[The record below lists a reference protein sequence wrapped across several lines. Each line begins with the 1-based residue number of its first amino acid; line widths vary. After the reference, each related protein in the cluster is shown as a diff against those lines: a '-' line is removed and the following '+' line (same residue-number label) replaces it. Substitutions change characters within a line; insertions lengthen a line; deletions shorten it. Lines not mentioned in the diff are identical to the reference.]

1 MIAKEFEAFLLEQ
14 EETFLTPAENLA
26 ALIDTHNADH
36 AILVLS
42 QITYTRIPVV
52 TFDKRFVGTIG
63 LRDILAY
70 QMEQGL
76 TDEQM
81 ATTDIVNMTK
91 MDVAVVAPD
100 YNITEVLHKLVDEPF
115 LPVVDDEGI
124 FQGIITRKSILKAVN
139 ALLHDF
145 SKEYEIRC
153 KWEIGFQPF

>member
-1 MIAKEFEAFLLEQ
+1 MITKEFEAFLLEQ
-14 EETFLTPAENLA
+14 EGTFLTPADNLA

-81 ATTDIVNMTK
+81 ATTDIVNITK
-91 MDVAVVAPD
+91 TDVAVVAPD

-153 KWEIGFQPF
+153 K

>member
-1 MIAKEFEAFLLEQ
+1 MIANEFEAFLLEQ

-91 MDVAVVAPD
+91 TDVAVVAPD

-124 FQGIITRKSILKAVN
+124 FQGIITRKSILKVVN

-145 SKEYEIRC
+145 NKDYEIRC
-153 KWEIGFQPF
+153 K

>member
-1 MIAKEFEAFLLEQ
+1 MLAKEFELFLLEQ
-14 EETFLTPAENLA
+14 EETFLTPAEKLA
-26 ALIDTHNADH
+26 ALIDSHNADH

-42 QITYTRIPVV
+42 QITYSRIPVV
-52 TFDKRFVGTIG
+52 TYDRRFVGTIG

-81 ATTDIVNMTK
+81 ASTDIVHMTK
-91 MDVAVVAPD
+91 KDVAVVAPD

-115 LPVVDDEGI
+115 LPVVDDEGM

-139 ALLHDF
+139 ALLHEF
-145 SKEYEIRC
+145 NKEYEIRN
-153 KWEIGFQPF
+153 K

>member
-1 MIAKEFEAFLLEQ
+1 M
-14 EETFLTPAENLA
+14 
-26 ALIDTHNADH
+26 
-36 AILVLS
+36 
-42 QITYTRIPVV
+42 

-124 FQGIITRKSILKAVN
+124 F
-139 ALLHDF
+139 
-145 SKEYEIRC
+145 KESSRASPSSRLSM
-153 KWEIGFQPF
+153 PFCMTLVRNMRFDANER

>member
-14 EETFLTPAENLA
+14 EETFLTPADNLA

-91 MDVAVVAPD
+91 NM
-100 YNITEVLHKLVDEPF
+100 
-115 LPVVDDEGI
+115 
-124 FQGIITRKSILKAVN
+124 ILMT
-139 ALLHDF
+139 LILF
-145 SKEYEIRC
+145 
-153 KWEIGFQPF
+153 

>member
-63 LRDILAY
+63 LRDIF
-70 QMEQGL
+70 GL
-76 TDEQM
+76 SNGARFDGW
-81 ATTDIVNMTK
+81 ADGN
-91 MDVAVVAPD
+91 DR
-100 YNITEVLHKLVDEPF
+100 H
-115 LPVVDDEGI
+115 
-124 FQGIITRKSILKAVN
+124 R
-139 ALLHDF
+139 
-145 SKEYEIRC
+145 
-153 KWEIGFQPF
+153 